1 MLLILFILI
10 LFFGVMQSIKL
21 LTFDETDIMVSQ
33 RDAYYDADFIY
44 SNGLAFAFGVTQ
56 YDSETESIEDPS
68 IGVLRPYYK
77 SWGIIDND

>member
-1 MLLILFILI
+1 MSLILFILI